1 MLSIFSWAC
10 WPAVC
15 HLPKLMLMEARLFPV
30 GLLLKTL
37 LQTLVLRWPACQSPS
52 CELRSGVGGWYGRD
66 LPSRQSQSDIQ
77 SGWAYSHAH
86 SHCYPCR
93 QLTLLDVLSFV
104 IRVGVWPYLIRISI
118 CIFLQTNEACTISH
132 GTDLCISLFGEYLS
146 KILPILLFS
155 CCLVKKKNSCS
166 RYLSFVGYMWASTS
180 SLWFV
185 FSLIFK
191 KILLTYS
198 WYTVLIVSAI
208 EQSEAIIQVH
218 TFTPFK
224 GYPHIGYYRILSWVP
239 CSSVGPYYLFIYSG
253 VCLSAPT
260 FRFISPPL
268 PPTTP
273 VTVSLFS
280 TSVILIL
287 FCK

>member
-1 MLSIFSWAC
+1 MFW
-10 WPAVC
+10 
-15 HLPKLMLMEARLFPV
+15 
-30 GLLLKTL
+30 
-37 LQTLVLRWPACQSPS
+37 
-52 CELRSGVGGWYGRD
+52 
-66 LPSRQSQSDIQ
+66 
-77 SGWAYSHAH
+77 
-86 SHCYPCR
+86 
-93 QLTLLDVLSFV
+93 VLSFGWMCGHISSGFQFAFSCRLMRRAPLHMEQIFV
-104 IRVGVWPYLIRISI
+104 FPSLGSI
-118 CIFLQTNEACTISH
+118 CQKFYPFYYSVVAWL
-132 GTDLCISLFGEYLS
+132 
-146 KILPILLFS
+146 
-155 CCLVKKKNSCS
+155 KKKNSCS

-198 WYTVLIVSAI
+198 WYTVLIVSAV

-218 TFTPFK
+218 IFTPFK
-224 GYPHIGYYRILSWVP
+224 VFPHIGHYRVLSWVP

-273 VTVSLFS
+273 VTISLFS